1 MNGNDYMKKKI
12 LIVDDDKN
20 VTKSLK
26 ISMEKKY
33 DILTLNDS
41 MKAVSHAK
49 YFEPDLM
56 ILDIMMPDISGG
68 ELAQEMK
75 REKKLM
81 DVPIIFLSGLINQS
95 EEQELYD
102 SQFLAKPVNFA
113 KMLQLI
119 ESKVS

>member
-1 MNGNDYMKKKI
+1 MKKKI

-49 YFEPDLM
+49 YFEPNLM

-75 REKKLM
+75 REKKLL

>member
-1 MNGNDYMKKKI
+1 MKKKI

-41 MKAVSHAK
+41 MNAVSHAK

-75 REKKLM
+75 REKKLL
-81 DVPIIFLSGLINQS
+81 DIPIIYLSGLINHS
-95 EEQELYD
+95 EEREISD
-102 SQFLAKPVNFA
+102 TQFLAKPVNFA

-119 ESKVS
+119 ESKTN

>member
-1 MNGNDYMKKKI
+1 MKKKI

-56 ILDIMMPDISGG
+56 ILDIMMPDMSGG

-81 DVPIIFLSGLINQS
+81 DIPIIFLSGLINHS
-95 EEQELYD
+95 EEKELYD
-102 SQFLAKPVNFA
+102 SQFLSKPVNFA
-113 KMLQLI
+113 KMLHLI
-119 ESKVS
+119 ESKTN

>member
-1 MNGNDYMKKKI
+1 MKKKI

-33 DILTLNDS
+33 DILTLNVS

-49 YFEPDLM
+49 YFEPNLM

-75 REKKLM
+75 REKKLK
-81 DVPIIFLSGLINQS
+81 DIPIIYLSGIISRS
-95 EEQELYD
+95 EEREIYD

-113 KMLQLI
+113 KMLHMI
-119 ESKVS
+119 ESKTN